1 MLRKRALLIA
11 VIAVLG
17 AALATVGVLANNDRW
32 STHLAGQFELPVA
45 VDTKAQGQATFK
57 LSDDGMVLHY
67 KLNVANIQNVFMAHI
82 HAGPATSTGPI
93 VVWLYPSTPFPAL
106 PQPPAS
112 YRPGRTNGTLA
123 EGEIRAANL
132 VGPLAGKSLTD
143 LVALM
148 NSGGA
153 YVNAHT
159 SDFQGANNTG
169 PGDMASG
176 EIRGNLRGDG
186 QGDGDHG
193 DHGHGDDDH
202 GGHDHG
208 EHGSGHK

>member
-1 MLRKRALLIA
+1 MFRKRALLIA
-11 VIAVLG
+11 VVALLS
-17 AALATVGVLANNDRW
+17 AALATVGVLASNDRW
-32 STHLAGQFELPVA
+32 ATHLAGEFELPVA

-123 EGEIRAANL
+123 EGEIRASDL
-132 VGPLAGKSLTD
+132 KGPLAGKSLTD

-176 EIRGNLRGDG
+176 EIRGNLHGDG
-186 QGDGDHG
+186 QGDD
-193 DHGHGDDDH
+193 
-202 GGHDHG
+202 DHG
-208 EHGSGHK
+208 EHGPGHE